1 MVIKLDVRHFSQGRP
16 RMLTRYLFAV
26 ANLVINLLKS
36 TCMYAMSLRREIMPR
51 RSRNFWL

>member
-1 MVIKLDVRHFSQGRP
+1 
-16 RMLTRYLFAV
+16 MLTRYLFAV